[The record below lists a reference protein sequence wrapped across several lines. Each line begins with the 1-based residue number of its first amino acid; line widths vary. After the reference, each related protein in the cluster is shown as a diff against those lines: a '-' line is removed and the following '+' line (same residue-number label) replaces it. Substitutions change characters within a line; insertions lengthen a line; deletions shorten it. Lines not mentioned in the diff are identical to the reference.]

1 MTDPVLRHQDSPHV
15 AMPFEV
21 DPQQVEYFALHPVG
35 RLPHALKRRHARVV
49 ARQLHLQHRAVA
61 MRVRE
66 QVIDHLDPVLV
77 IDAALV
83 GQAVHRELGILI
95 RETADFDDR
104 SGVNH
109 REWIR
114 LLLGY
119 FQHPIAEPALDPL
132 EYLERL
138 HLLRLPLPAL
148 RWASAPASARPWSLL

>member
-1 MTDPVLRHQDSPHV
+1 
-15 AMPFEV
+15 

-35 RLPHALKRRHARVV
+35 RLPHALQRRHPRLL

-61 MRVRE
+61 MLIRE
-66 QVIDHLDPVLV
+66 QVIDHLDAVLV

-83 GQAVHRELGILI
+83 GQAVHRELGILVH
-95 RETADFDDR
+95 ETADFDDR
-104 SGVNH
+104 SRLNH

-138 HLLRLPLPAL
+138 HLLRLPPPAL
-148 RWASAPASARPWSLL
+148 SLASAPASARP